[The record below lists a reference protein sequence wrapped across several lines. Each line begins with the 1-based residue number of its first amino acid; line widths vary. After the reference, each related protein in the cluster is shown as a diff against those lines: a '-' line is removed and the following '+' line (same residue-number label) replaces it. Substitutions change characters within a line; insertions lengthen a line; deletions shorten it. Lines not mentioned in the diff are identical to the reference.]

1 VIVGEGEA
9 TTRLSRSHAAVMAS
23 AKVDAVRV
31 RVSSVLRAG
40 EHRPSTLAD
49 GGPPRITD
57 VDAHERASELARP
70 ALRASTRAR
79 AA

>member
-1 VIVGEGEA
+1 MIVGEGEA

-40 EHRPSTLAD
+40 SIVRLP
-49 GGPPRITD
+49 
-57 VDAHERASELARP
+57 
-70 ALRASTRAR
+70 
-79 AA
+79 